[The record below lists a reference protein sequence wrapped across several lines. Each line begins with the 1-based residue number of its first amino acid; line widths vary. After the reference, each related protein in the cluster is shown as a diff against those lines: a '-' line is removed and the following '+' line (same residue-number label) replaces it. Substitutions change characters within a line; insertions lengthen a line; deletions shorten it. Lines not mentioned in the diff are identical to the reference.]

1 MSSFDSRISEL
12 TRLLGSP
19 ASLVSARQGDR
30 VFNLHY
36 RPSEWT
42 DFRQSLPRLLSS
54 LKKKGFTPL
63 VESFAR
69 ICLDLFESHP
79 RYAALKKTEHVGNFP
94 HRMRNEALFKI
105 LVESLSSTDLTLE
118 SPIVKAIEDLLQKAS
133 RKKNGILILTDTETL
148 HPFFRVSA
156 LEQILQGRFIVP
168 TVICY
173 PGEKGAIG
181 DNPSFLGIYKSDGN
195 YRSTHIYS

>member
-1 MSSFDSRISEL
+1 MSSFDSRINEL
-12 TRLLGSP
+12 ARLLGSP
-19 ASLVSARQGDR
+19 ASAVSAQQGDR
-30 VFNLHY
+30 VYNFHY

-42 DFRQSLPRLLSS
+42 EFRQSMPRLLNS
-54 LKKKGFTPL
+54 LKGKGFTPI
-63 VESFAR
+63 VGSFAE
-69 ICLDLFESHP
+69 ICRNIFEAHS

-94 HRMRNEALFKI
+94 HKMRNEALFKL
-105 LVESLSSTDLTLE
+105 LVESPTSTDLTLD
-118 SPIVKAIEDLLQKAS
+118 SPIVKSIENLLVEAS
-133 RKKNGILILTDTETL
+133 SGKNGILILTDTETL

-156 LEQILQGRFIVP
+156 LEQILQGKFTVP

-173 PGEKGAIG
+173 PGEKGSIG